1 MYQKYLDQQ
10 NSIKVQ
16 QLPYQER
23 IIQPERENKEVKR
36 ANEILLK
43 TAQFLPGGAQA
54 HTKMLDFIHNNKD
67 LYGVEAICKI
77 FSDRSFYLLI

>member
-23 IIQPERENKEVKR
+23 IKQPERENKEVQR

-43 TAQFLPGGAQA
+43 AATFFAQ
-54 HTKMLDFIHNNKD
+54 
-67 LYGVEAICKI
+67 VELERPHK
-77 FSDRSFYLLI
+77 

>member
-43 TAQFLPGGAQA
+43 TATFFAQ
-54 HTKMLDFIHNNKD
+54 
-67 LYGVEAICKI
+67 VELERPHKNAG
-77 FSDRSFYLLI
+77 FHP